1 MNRQGCSDI
10 GTVLLA
16 ALPLGLIAY
25 TYSFS
30 AAELRHTP
38 IEVARVYRAI
48 LFAGI
53 ACSTS
58 AAVLA
63 VRRWLASRASVLAI
77 TAIVLAITYLVWAL
91 PLAWSVIGAMWIYR
105 DI

>member
-1 MNRQGCSDI
+1 MNRGACRDV

-30 AAELRHTP
+30 AAELHHTP
-38 IEVARVYRAI
+38 IEVARVYRAA
-48 LFAGI
+48 LFGGI
-53 ACSTS
+53 ACS
-58 AAVLA
+58 AAATVLA
-63 VRRWLASRASVLAI
+63 IRRWLVSRASVLAI
-77 TAIVLAITYLVWAL
+77 TAIALAITYLVWAL
-91 PLAWSVIGAMWIYR
+91 PLAWGVIGAMWIYR